1 MKKKIMSLIALSLVG
16 TMMVTSLT
24 GCGLQTKATD
34 ITVDD
39 GDTIIVDQEDMETEE
54 TEPET
59 DVADTE
65 DTNSDDIT
73 GEEVVGDDTEAND
86 FMGAEDENIVL
97 YAEIAEYGP
106 YGGLNDFTYN
116 EVNNVLMTDV
126 DLPIYNGD
134 GVEVG
139 YVKSGSS
146 IPITEYGNCAWSRF
160 KNPIDGT
167 DYDYLYVMKK
177 YVTEGNLITTTDA
190 ENIVKEELARR
201 SFDVPT
207 FTSVTDDMEIYEFRI
222 PSAYENEYT
231 GPNYQVDKYLNQRD
245 STKNENEEPIRFYKT
260 YAVICTEDTDGYIIC
275 QIYYKDAITDEE
287 WKTYR
292 E

>member
-65 DTNSDDIT
+65 DTNTEDTNSDEIT

-97 YAEIAEYGP
+97 YAEAGKQEYIP
-106 YGGLNDFTYN
+106 LSDSEYYEDTKMFSSAT
-116 EVNNVLMTDV
+116 EDV
-126 DLPIYNGD
+126 PLYNGN
-134 GVEVG
+134 GNRVG
-139 YVKSGSS
+139 YIKKGQTVVA
-146 IPITEYGNCAWSRF
+146 TEQSETMYWSRLE
-160 KNPIDGT
+160 NPIKGT
-167 DYDYLYVMKK
+167 DYDYLYVIND
-177 YVTEGNLITTTDA
+177 YILQSDNNVTITPSDLKQRVLDSLNNLADPNLIIMDT
-190 ENIVKEELARR
+190 
-201 SFDVPT
+201 P
-207 FTSVTDDMEIYEFRI
+207 TDDMEVYEFRMN
-222 PSAYENEYT
+222 SVYDTEMDYTFWYEKLLKSDTDVFYT
-231 GPNYQVDKYLNQRD
+231 Y
-245 STKNENEEPIRFYKT
+245 TT
-260 YAVICTEDTDGYIIC
+260 YAIECEEDTDGWIIC
-275 QIYYKDAITDEE
+275 KLYYKDKAVIE
-287 WKTYR
+287 
-292 E
+292 